1 MNHLQISTDPTLL
14 GADLLPESLTT
25 SPSVSTFLPE
35 EDASTCL
42 LLPETPSPPLD
53 FSHPLTPSMGNAT
66 DNHVR
71 DSVTGDDD
79 QAAET
84 SSSSGSSGIGMVAPV
99 GAGAGNLFSHNS
111 YQHLRKKSDVVKAGQ
126 DGSMHHA
133 ASLGIAVTKD
143 MPGFVHW
150 NWPLIRKCT
159 FFVFLAL
166 IVAMVG
172 IVVAM
177 IATLPKSCNPPATW
191 YKGAV
196 FYEVFPASFQ
206 DTNDDGLGDLRGLIG
221 RAEYF
226 KTLGIGSVR
235 LNSIFPS
242 KHYPDHFQEV
252 TSLLDVD
259 EVLGKVEDVQKL
271 AATLHER
278 NISLVLDLP
287 IHPFLEHLSPPT
299 IDLDRLPNRT
309 DGDMITSEF
318 LRLSRS
324 ITAKPDSGTVVSD
337 VLRFW
342 LARTGVDGF
351 YVKGLEHFAD
361 DPLLVENV
369 KEWKYLLG
377 PDRILMVGQKF
388 VQQLPERIVHDV
400 LTQVDLVD
408 VYLDVSNGTDGIAS
422 TVQDA
427 IQGRLLRGVDHPWV
441 HWSLGSVTERRLA
454 SGLSPNA
461 TLAATLMELTL
472 PGTPSIFYGD
482 EISLEEANDPKG
494 EHVDTQHLHHL
505 AAMVWD
511 NAQNQFTSRG
521 SLPWL
526 PRSASASLHHLDYV
540 IEAIALRKRSPSIYQ
555 KAVVKE
561 EQTLPNT
568 DVKSNQ
574 NEILIIQ
581 RWYPRRNSFA
591 TIANLGPKRVSLD
604 LTAMFYSGEIVAGS
618 SLKHERVYFDRFEI
632 NPLETIVVKLHK

>member
-53 FSHPLTPSMGNAT
+53 FSHPLTPSMGNPG
-66 DNHVR
+66 DNLPC
-71 DSVTGDDD
+71 DSVTGGDDP
-79 QAAET
+79 AAET
-84 SSSSGSSGIGMVAPV
+84 SSSSGSSGIGMVGPV
-99 GAGAGNLFSHNS
+99 GAAAGNLFSHNT
-111 YQHLRKKSDVVKAGQ
+111 YQHLRKKSDVAKAGQ

-133 ASLGIAVTKD
+133 AILGIAVTKD

-159 FFVFLAL
+159 FFAFLAV

-177 IATLPKSCNPPATW
+177 IATLPKFCNPDTAW
-191 YKGAV
+191 YKGSV

-206 DTNDDGLGDLRGLIG
+206 DTNEDGLGDIRGLIG

-226 KTLGIGSVR
+226 KSLGIGAVR

-242 KHYPDHFQEV
+242 KHYPDHFQEI
-252 TSLLDVD
+252 TTLTDVD
-259 EVLGKVEDVQKL
+259 EVLGKVEDIQKL

-287 IHPFLEHLSPPT
+287 IYPFLDRLSRST

-309 DGDMITSEF
+309 DGDMVTSEF

-324 ITAKPDSGTVVSD
+324 VEARSDGTIVSD
-337 VLRFW
+337 VVRFW
-342 LARTGVDGF
+342 LTRTGVDGF
-351 YVKGLEHFAD
+351 YVKGLEHFAE

-377 PDRILMVGQKF
+377 PERVLIVGQKL
-388 VQQLPERIVHDV
+388 VEKLPESVVHDV
-400 LTQVDLVD
+400 LSQVDLVD
-408 VYLDVSNGTDGIAS
+408 VYLDVSNGTDGIGK

-427 IQGRLLRGVDHPWV
+427 IKGRLLRGEDHPWI
-441 HWSLGSVTERRLA
+441 HWSLGSVSERRMT

-482 EISLEEANDPKG
+482 EISLEEVHDPKG
-494 EHVDTQHLHHL
+494 EHGDSQHLHHL
-505 AAMVWD
+505 ATMVWD
-511 NAQNQFTSRG
+511 GSQNQFTSRA
-521 SLPWL
+521 SLPWM

-540 IEAIALRKRSPSIYQ
+540 IEAIALRKRSPSIYLN
-555 KAVVKE
+555 AVVKE
-561 EQTLPNT
+561 GKRLPNA

-574 NEILIIQ
+574 NEILVVQ
-581 RWYPRRNSFA
+581 RWYPRRHSFA
-591 TIANLGPKRVSLD
+591 TIANLGQKRVSLD

-618 SLKHERVYFDRFEI
+618 SLKHERVYFDHFEI

>member
-53 FSHPLTPSMGNAT
+53 FSHPLTPSMGNAA
-66 DNHVR
+66 DNR
-71 DSVTGDDD
+71 GVTGDDD
-79 QAAET
+79 PAAET
-84 SSSSGSSGIGMVAPV
+84 SSSSGSSGIGMVGTV
-99 GAGAGNLFSHNS
+99 GAGTGNLFSHNT
-111 YQHLRKKSDVVKAGQ
+111 YQHLRKKSDVVKVP

-159 FFVFLAL
+159 FFGFLTV

-177 IATLPKSCNPPATW
+177 IATLPKSCNPPAAW
-191 YKGAV
+191 YKGSV

-206 DTNDDGLGDLRGLIG
+206 DTNDDGLGDIRGLIA
-221 RAEYF
+221 RVEYF
-226 KTLGIGSVR
+226 QTLGIAAVR

-252 TSLLDVD
+252 TSLVDVD
-259 EVLGKVEDVQKL
+259 GVLGKLEDVQKL
-271 AATLHER
+271 TAALHER

-287 IHPFLEHLSPPT
+287 IYPFLGRLSPPT
-299 IDLDRLPNRT
+299 LDVDHLPNRT
-309 DGDMITSEF
+309 DGGVTASEF

-324 ITAKPDSGTVVSD
+324 VTAGHPEGNVISD

-342 LARTGVDGF
+342 LTRAGVDGF

-377 PDRILMVGQKF
+377 PDRVLMVSQKL
-388 VQQLPERIVHDV
+388 VELLPERSVRDV
-400 LTQVDLVD
+400 LSQVDLVD
-408 VYLDVSNGTDGIAS
+408 AYLDVANGTDAIAK
-422 TVQDA
+422 TLQEA
-427 IQGRLLRGVDHPWV
+427 IGGKLLRGVDHPWI
-441 HWSLGSVTERRLA
+441 HWSLGSVSERRLS

-461 TLAATLMELTL
+461 TLAATLLELTL
-472 PGTPSIFYGD
+472 PGTVSIFYGD
-482 EISLEEANDPKG
+482 EIALEEAHDPAD
-494 EHVDTQHLHHL
+494 EHGDTRHLHHL
-505 AAMVWD
+505 AGMVWD
-511 NAQNQFTSRG
+511 SAQNQFTSRG
-521 SLPWL
+521 TLPWL

-540 IEAIALRKRSPSIYQ
+540 IEAIALRRRSPSIYLN
-555 KAVVKE
+555 AVVKE
-561 EQTLPNT
+561 QQVLPNA

-574 NEILIIQ
+574 NDILIVQ

-591 TIANLGPKRVSLD
+591 AIANLGPKRISLD
-604 LTAMFYSGEIVAGS
+604 LTAMFYSGEIIAGS

-632 NPLETIVVKLHK
+632 SPLETIIVKLHK

>member
-53 FSHPLTPSMGNAT
+53 FSHPLTPSMGGTAT
-66 DNHVR
+66 DNHT
-71 DSVTGDDD
+71 SVAGDDD

-84 SSSSGSSGIGMVAPV
+84 SSSSGSSGIGMVGTV
-99 GAGAGNLFSHNS
+99 GAGAGNLFSHNT
-111 YQHLRKKSDVVKAGQ
+111 YQHLRKKSDVAKVA
-126 DGSMHHA
+126 DEAMHHA

-159 FFVFLAL
+159 FFGFLGL

-177 IATLPKSCNPPATW
+177 IATLPKSCNPPAAW
-191 YKGAV
+191 YKGSV
-196 FYEVFPASFQ
+196 FYEIFPASFQ
-206 DTNDDGLGDLRGLIG
+206 DTNDDGLGDIRGLIG
-221 RAEYF
+221 RVEYF
-226 KTLGIGSVR
+226 KTLGIGAVR

-252 TSLLDVD
+252 TSLMDVD
-259 EVLGKVEDVQKL
+259 SVLGNVEDIQKL
-271 AATLHER
+271 AAMLHER

-287 IHPFLEHLSPPT
+287 IYPFLDRLSPPT
-299 IDLDRLPNRT
+299 IDVDHLPNRT
-309 DGDMITSEF
+309 DGDVATSEF

-324 ITAKPDSGTVVSD
+324 ARAATGETNPISD

-342 LARTGVDGF
+342 LTRTGVDGF

-377 PDRILMVGQKF
+377 PDRVLMVGQRL
-388 VQQLPERIVHDV
+388 VEQLPDRTVHDV
-400 LTQVDLVD
+400 LAQIDLVD
-408 VYLDVSNGTDGIAS
+408 VFLDVSNGTDGIAKI
-422 TVQDA
+422 VQDS
-427 IQGRLLRGVDHPWV
+427 IHGRLLRGALEHPWV
-441 HWSLGSVTERRLA
+441 HWSLGSVSDRRLS

-472 PGTPSIFYGD
+472 PGTVSIFYGD
-482 EISLEEANDPKG
+482 EIALEEAHDPKD
-494 EHVDTQHLHHL
+494 EHGDTKHLHHL
-505 AAMVWD
+505 AGMVWD
-511 NAQNQFTSRG
+511 SAQNQFTSRG
-521 SLPWL
+521 TLPWL

-540 IEAIALRKRSPSIYQ
+540 IEAIALRKRSPSIYLN
-555 KAVVKE
+555 AVVKE
-561 EQTLPNT
+561 DKVLPNA
-568 DVKSNQ
+568 DIKSNQ
-574 NEILIIQ
+574 NDILIVQ

-591 TIANLGPKRVSLD
+591 AIANLGQKRISLD
-604 LTAMFYSGEIVAGS
+604 LTAMFYSGEIIAGS
-618 SLKHERVYFDRFEI
+618 AALKHERVYFDRFEI
-632 NPLETIVVKLHK
+632 SPLETIIVKLHK

>member
-66 DNHVR
+66 DNLVR
-71 DSVTGDDD
+71 DSVAGEDD

-84 SSSSGSSGIGMVAPV
+84 SSSSGSSGIGMVGPV
-99 GAGAGNLFSHNS
+99 GAAAGNLFSHNS
-111 YQHLRKKSDVVKAGQ
+111 YQHLRKKSEVVKAGQ
-126 DGSMHHA
+126 DGTMHHA
-133 ASLGIAVTKD
+133 AILGIAVTKE

-159 FFVFLAL
+159 FFAFLAL

-172 IVVAM
+172 IVIAM
-177 IATLPKSCNPPATW
+177 IATLPKFCNPSAAW
-191 YKGAV
+191 YKGSV

-206 DTNDDGLGDLRGLIG
+206 DTNDDGLGDIRGLIG

-226 KTLGIGSVR
+226 KALGVGAVR

-252 TSLLDVD
+252 TSLMDVD
-259 EVLGKVEDVQKL
+259 EVLGKVEDIQKL

-287 IHPFLEHLSPPT
+287 IYPFLHRLSPTT
-299 IDLDRLPNRT
+299 IDLGRLPNRT
-309 DGDMITSEF
+309 AGDMVTSEF

-324 ITAKPDSGTVVSD
+324 VEARSEGTVVSD

-342 LARTGVDGF
+342 LTKTGVDGF

-377 PDRILMVGQKF
+377 PQRILIVGQKL
-388 VQQLPERIVHDV
+388 VERLPERAVHDV
-400 LTQVDLVD
+400 LSQVDLVD
-408 VYLDVSNGTDGIAS
+408 VYLDVSNGTDGIAK

-427 IQGRLLRGVDHPWV
+427 IQGRVLRGEDHPWI
-441 HWSLGSVTERRLA
+441 HWSLGSVSERRMT

-461 TLAATLMELTL
+461 TLAATIMELTL

-482 EISLEEANDPKG
+482 EISLEEAHDPTG
-494 EHVDTQHLHHL
+494 EHGDSQHLHHL
-505 AAMVWD
+505 ATMVWD
-511 NAQNQFTSRG
+511 GSQNQFTSRG

-540 IEAIALRKRSPSIYQ
+540 IEAIALRKRSPSIYLN
-555 KAVVKE
+555 AVVKE
-561 EQTLPNT
+561 EKVLPNA

-574 NEILIIQ
+574 NEILVVQ

-618 SLKHERVYFDRFEI
+618 SLKHERVYFDHFEI
-632 NPLETIVVKLHK
+632 NSLETIVVKLHK